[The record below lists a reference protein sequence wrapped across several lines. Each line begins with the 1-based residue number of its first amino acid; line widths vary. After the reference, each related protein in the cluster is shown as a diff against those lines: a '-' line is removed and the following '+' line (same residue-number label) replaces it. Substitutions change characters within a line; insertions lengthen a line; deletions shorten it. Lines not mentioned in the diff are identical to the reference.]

1 MINFSIGA
9 FMKSCVLT
17 LVFLALPAFAQE
29 PKQNFVVNV
38 GTPEGQLLQQIGQEL
53 DDAKKQMLMEDFLNK
68 YPMHE
73 GAAWVCA
80 MLEVDYNQNK
90 DYDKS
95 LAVADKIY
103 AINPDMDVAYGALK
117 AAEGKEDVDLVK
129 KWSARTSEAARKVIA
144 TLKTPANDDDK
155 QRLQYS
161 KEVDAYSEYALYV
174 LALKLKEPKDTIALI
189 DALEHQNPK
198 SQYLPQA
205 ADYYFAA
212 LEKAGEGA
220 KACPAATR
228 MATADA
234 KNAEAMLVA
243 AQCSWTGNRADGV
256 ISFGS
261 KAAAA
266 LNSRSKPEGVSDAD
280 WAAQKQ
286 AMLGRADFYIG
297 QGYTMQGR
305 YGPANKSLRAS
316 LGALKGSELYPFALF
331 DLGLANYNL
340 GKTIGDKAQMREGL
354 KYFEES
360 AAIKSGVQDQAAR
373 NASLVKNELGGK

>member
-1 MINFSIGA
+1 
-9 FMKSCVLT
+9 MKSCVLT
-17 LVFLALPAFAQE
+17 LILLALPAFAQQ
-29 PKQNFVVNV
+29 PRQNFVINV

-73 GAAWVCA
+73 GAPWVCA
-80 MLEVDYNQNK
+80 MLEVDYNQSK

-95 LAVADKIY
+95 LAIADKVY
-103 AINPDMDVAYGALK
+103 AANPDMDVAYGALK
-117 AAEGKEDVDLVK
+117 AAEDKEDVDLVK
-129 KWSARTSEAARKVIA
+129 KWSARTSEAARKVVSS
-144 TLKTPANDDDK
+144 LKAPANDDDK
-155 QRLQYS
+155 QRLQYA

-174 LALKLKEPKDTIALI
+174 LALKLKEPKETINLI
-189 DALEHQNPK
+189 ETLEHQNPK

-205 ADYYFAA
+205 ADTYFAA

-220 KACPAATR
+220 KTCPAATR
-228 MATADA
+228 MATADS

-256 ISFGS
+256 VSYGT

-266 LNSRSKPEGVSDAD
+266 LNSRTKPEGMSDSD

-286 AMLGRADFYIG
+286 SLLARADFYIG
-297 QGYTMQGR
+297 QGNTMQGR
-305 YGPANKSLRAS
+305 YGPANKSLRAA
-316 LGALKGSELYPFALF
+316 LGSLKGTELYPFALL

-340 GKTIGDKAQMREGL
+340 GKTIGDKAQIREGL
-354 KYFEES
+354 KYFEEA
-360 AAIKSGVQDQAAR
+360 AAIKSPAQDQAAR
-373 NASLVKNELGGK
+373 NASLVKKELGQ